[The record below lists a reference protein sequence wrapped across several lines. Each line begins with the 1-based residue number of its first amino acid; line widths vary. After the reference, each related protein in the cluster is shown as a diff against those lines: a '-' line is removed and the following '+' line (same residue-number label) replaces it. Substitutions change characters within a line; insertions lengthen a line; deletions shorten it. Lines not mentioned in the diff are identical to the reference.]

1 MVFQFSSSRLKDAN
15 VSITSMC
22 TAAFLHHQLS
32 VVLSSTHADRCSGRK
47 LNSARSSQG
56 NCCTKRVRWSERR
69 QRLQQVRSV
78 WPVADYVSLVFTTPR
93 PESARYPIDCLCGLG
108 GRAFETT
115 PAGVNLSLARPM
127 APRPRFS
134 GGRAVPRHIIAN
146 DGAGCPKNYSWL
158 LTGFGLRD

>member
-1 MVFQFSSSRLKDAN
+1 MCLSLRCARQPS
-15 VSITSMC
+15 SITNGQSYC
-22 TAAFLHHQLS
+22 RPRTPIDAAGENKIRALEPRQLLHK
-32 VVLSSTHADRCSGRK
+32 G
-47 LNSARSSQG
+47 
-56 NCCTKRVRWSERR
+56 VRWSERR
-69 QRLQQVRSV
+69 QHLQQVRSV

-93 PESARYPIDCLCGLG
+93 PESARNPIDCLCGVG
-108 GRAFETT
+108 RRAFETT

-146 DGAGCPKNYSWL
+146 DGAGCPKKYSWL